1 MTGKNVVARW
11 PLETTKKILYCYNCS
26 DEIVLIDK
34 VVRADTCPSCDR
46 DLRCCKN
53 CRFWDPGAHNQ
64 CRENLTE
71 YVPDREKANFCAS
84 FEIRKGKPGDS
95 EDIAGAKAKLDALFK
110 K

>member
-1 MTGKNVVARW
+1 M
-11 PLETTKKILYCYNCS
+11 ETTKKKLYCWNCGG
-26 DEIVLIDK
+26 EIVLIDK
-34 VVRADTCPSCDR
+34 VVRQDTCPSCDK

-84 FEIRKGKPGDS
+84 FEAREGKLGAS
-95 EDIAGAKAKLDALFK
+95 EDINAAKSKLESLFK
-110 K
+110 P

>member
-1 MTGKNVVARW
+1 MDI
-11 PLETTKKILYCYNCS
+11 TKKILYCWNCNTP
-26 DEIVLIDK
+26 IVLIDK
-34 VVRADTCPSCDR
+34 VVRQDTCFSCNK

-84 FEIRKGKPGDS
+84 FEIRVGALGRGD
-95 EDIAGAKAKLDALFK
+95 DVAAAKSKLDGLFK
-110 K
+110 PR

>member
-1 MTGKNVVARW
+1 M
-11 PLETTKKILYCYNCS
+11 ETTKKILYCWSCGVP
-26 DEIVLIDK
+26 IVLIDK
-34 VVRADTCPSCDR
+34 VVRQDICTSCNK

-84 FEIRKGKPGDS
+84 FEMRTQALERSSDVAAAKSKL
-95 EDIAGAKAKLDALFK
+95 EDLFK

>member
-1 MTGKNVVARW
+1 VDV
-11 PLETTKKILYCYNCS
+11 TKKILYCWNCTTP
-26 DEIVLIDK
+26 IALIDK
-34 VVRADTCPSCDR
+34 VVRQDTCFSCNK

-71 YVPDREKANFCAS
+71 YVPDREKANFCAA
-84 FEIRKGKPGDS
+84 FEIRSGTAGQGASAS
-95 EDIAGAKAKLDALFK
+95 EAKVKLEALFK

>member
-1 MTGKNVVARW
+1 M
-11 PLETTKKILYCYNCS
+11 ETTKKKLFCWKCN

-34 VVRADTCPSCDR
+34 VVRQDTCPSCDT

-84 FEIRKGKPGDS
+84 FEIRRGKPGQG
-95 EDIAGAKAKLDALFK
+95 EDLNAAKAKLEALFK
-110 K
+110 

>member
-1 MTGKNVVARW
+1 MD
-11 PLETTKKILYCYNCS
+11 PTKKRLWCWKCGF
-26 DEIVLIDK
+26 EIVLIDK
-34 VVRADTCPSCDR
+34 IVRQDICPSCNT

-71 YVPDREKANFCAS
+71 YVPDREKANFCAA
-84 FEIRKGKPGDS
+84 FEMREGKLGGGTDA
-95 EDIAGAKAKLDALFK
+95 DAARAKLEALFK